1 MSDTTSSPSS
11 AAAQPSPVQPASR
24 RLHGPGV
31 VQVAIVVAILGGGIL
46 LTNLT
51 SDVTK
56 ATEPGVRVVN
66 GEPYLEERAG
76 RWVGGPQGGLAPEER
91 EVLPGDTAGAR
102 RVYADV
108 LSNQVA
114 CTIILAGKDVTS
126 VHRPEMCLTG
136 QGWQMQ
142 EEHVESVSDPA
153 VPGGKI
159 ELMRMNATRQVRLTN
174 GQTREIRSIFAYW
187 FIGKNRMTAHHWQRI
202 LWNAQDRILHNTNHR
217 WAYILIHAPV
227 TADTSP
233 PGLGRGP
240 DETMQMIKD
249 FVRAIYPTLT
259 S

>member
-159 ELMRMNATRQVRLTN
+159 ELMRMNATRQVRRII
-174 GQTREIRSIFAYW
+174 GSGSCGTRR
-187 FIGKNRMTAHHWQRI
+187 TASCTTPTTAGPTSSSMRPS
-202 LWNAQDRILHNTNHR
+202 RPTHR
-217 WAYILIHAPV
+217 R
-227 TADTSP
+227 
-233 PGLGRGP
+233 PGS
-240 DETMQMIKD
+240 DA
-249 FVRAIYPTLT
+249 VPTKRCR
-259 S
+259 